1 MTVGGYKK
9 IGKDKIKDLEQHQ
22 DKIDYDAVIEFYQNV
37 KRKEREQIEEDKKKK
52 LREVELWTR
61 AIREEEKIA
70 IEQYAEDHGD
80 QEMAQIK
87 ESIKEKQ
94 AKELKERQALE
105 SAKAVFEA
113 HMAKAM
119 EKRHEEWEQRK
130 RDYMVQKMDELKE
143 DILQHAKGELQKD
156 TNKQIIAEKDRERA
170 ARDRA
175 IAAKKPEGEKD
186 GQGGEEDADNN
197 WTRGANKPAA

>member
-1 MTVGGYKK
+1 LTVGGYKK

-22 DKIDYDAVIEFYQNV
+22 DKIDYDVVIEFYQNV

-130 RDYMVQKMDELKE
+130 RDYMVEKMDELKE
-143 DILQHAKGELQKD
+143 AILQHAKGELQKD

-175 IAAKKPEGEKD
+175 IAAKKPEAD